1 MFPCAN
7 CGWMLQDNDPAC
19 NMCGSPTGRGL
30 APPTYVSATSAA
42 AAPPPRAPAPALP
55 SAKMEKLFE
64 DAAAE
69 LGEDC
74 IVGKSFLYL
83 KATAFDRPSTRWVKG
98 LLGGKSEPRVVPI
111 VGGEPLVFGG
121 VKVTPL
127 ALPALDFFSITTDKA
142 LYREGADDVS
152 VLVVDPLRPSSTAL
166 LVVRLNGT
174 DLLSRGVTL
183 DENGAGTTAL
193 RGLGAGAY
201 EVTIYGAQ
209 DKSPATFTVAAYRLA
224 PLVMALSRREMIG
237 DELDVGLSLTS
248 FGAPFAG
255 RIRLD
260 LTEKDRV
267 LETHHVVAT
276 DGKARARFRLTGQG
290 PHAINAQSEED
301 PGKTATT
308 PIVGSRA
315 DERSQTTL
323 SKLGVEV
330 TGSLLPGPGERS
342 VRGIFL
348 KEGAMHAAPIGLE
361 RVDAKCARLVART
374 AIDRIAVLVRDPAV
388 PARRSNAVDVAKA
401 QHPSLTN
408 ERYKHAEKLFHE
420 GKYAVARSILEEA
433 VRPMKE
439 PPHPFFAYCIAC
451 CHARLGD
458 ADKAIGALR
467 TAIADGWTDLEL
479 LQKDADLAAL
489 HGLPAF
495 ESIARGGAVLVERSG
510 LLAGEVVEIPI
521 DGPFAV
527 LLLGAFIDGKPWEG
541 SCAVVTPSTATATAS
556 IEGTPRPG
564 ASARVAVD
572 APTGASTYVIVKDAR
587 LLSTDTPE
595 SRLASRIK
603 AYVEETN
610 KETFTGHPT
619 RKLSEA
625 PDVRRFGG
633 RSTGI
638 PAPLLPEAFGAAG
651 MPMMMPS
658 APALGGGSP
667 GSASLGY
674 GGPRPPPMMR
684 APLAFEPPGMGP
696 PGMGPPGMGP
706 PGMGPPPASLAEAY
720 GSAMPAGPPAA
731 ASPYRSPGE
740 RAAPIAPAMIRE
752 PEVLY
757 AGFVPSG
764 SSGVFVDLADQ
775 PADYVVETFTI
786 RGVDWAHAETRF
798 RADAD
803 TTAAVMLPAFVAAGD
818 GAEGRI
824 HVRSKR
830 GGTLRVAR
838 DGAPVALRGVERG
851 VLAAGAHEV
860 SFVAEAGDY
869 AITFDAVD
877 TESVRLDRRVDRL
890 GALRRMARSILL
902 LEPGQAID
910 GGRDASVFAL
920 RVLPGL
926 DKPMALALD
935 ATADY
940 GHACC
945 EQTAAKILA
954 ACAMYALA
962 ADPAR
967 RSKAESIIAAGIRRE
982 RTMYMKGR
990 GFRMYPESGDSVSEY
1005 WSPKAS
1011 AHLRHLASLKDLTGP
1026 AAIGMTLAALVDE
1039 GLAMAA
1045 DVGQAHR
1052 LPWPPTRGRSAAE
1065 LYAELRFGATPD
1077 VARVVGDAVAIVE
1090 VATGS
1095 GRVAA
1100 RTEQAYGAA
1109 TLFHAARR
1117 GAGGAEARRRAI
1129 DWTNTVCKDITPEG
1143 RLYST
1148 VDSVALL
1155 ALFGELSAA
1164 RVVGGDKVEINGA
1177 VQSIEKAMRAEDL
1190 HVVRAVDSTVAVE
1203 VSRFVEDDWDQL
1215 KSDVAMSVALR
1226 DASGQ
1231 VVRAARPGDALTL
1244 EVTLTGGYKAGDLA
1258 WVCLPDALSRVV
1270 GGGQVKRFSVD
1281 FEGKTTVNVPLAAT
1295 GVTVGP
1301 SGAPAAGHYRV
1312 VVRNMFEEERAGN
1325 PGLLEI
1331 RIG

>member
-1 MFPCAN
+1 MIPCAN

-19 NMCGSPTGRGL
+19 NMCGASTGRGL
-30 APPTYVSATSAA
+30 APPTYVSTSSSAA
-42 AAPPPRAPAPALP
+42 RPAPPAPPAVVLP
-55 SAKMEKLFE
+55 SATMEKIDE
-64 DAAAE
+64 QVAAE

-74 IVGKSFLYL
+74 VVGKSFLYL
-83 KATAFDRPSTRWVKG
+83 KASAFDRSSMRWVKG

-111 VGGEPLVFGG
+111 VGGAPLVFGG

-127 ALPALDFFSITTDKA
+127 ALPALDFFSITTDKP

-152 VLVVDPLRPSSTAL
+152 VLVVDPLRPSSTAI

-183 DENGAGTTAL
+183 DENGAGTTTL

-201 EVTIYGAQ
+201 EVTIYGAA
-209 DKSPATFTVAAYRLA
+209 DKSPAAFTVAAYRLA
-224 PLVMALSRREMIG
+224 PLVASMARRERVG
-237 DELDVGLSLTS
+237 SELDVELSLTS

-255 RIRLD
+255 RLKLD
-260 LTEKDRV
+260 LMEKERV
-267 LETHHVVAT
+267 LSTQQVTAT
-276 DGKARARFRLTGQG
+276 DGKARARFTLTGEG
-290 PHAINAQSEED
+290 PHAINAQAED
-301 PGKTATT
+301 DAGKTATV

-315 DERSQTTL
+315 EERSLTTL
-323 SKLGVEV
+323 SRLGAEV
-330 TGSLLPGPGERS
+330 TGSLLPGPGERA

-348 KEGAMHAAPIGLE
+348 KEGATHASPIGLE
-361 RVDAKCARLVART
+361 RVDTKVARLVART
-374 AIDRIAVLVRDPAV
+374 AIDRLAVLVRDPAV
-388 PARRSNAVDVAKA
+388 PARRANAVDVAKA
-401 QHPSLTN
+401 QHPSLAN

-420 GKYAVARSILEEA
+420 GKYAVARTILEEA

-439 PPHPFFAYCIAC
+439 PPHPFFAYCLAC

-479 LQKDADLAAL
+479 LQKDADLVSL
-489 HGLPAF
+489 RGMPAF
-495 ESIARGGAVLVERSG
+495 ESIARGGAVLVERSAMV
-510 LLAGEVVEIPI
+510 AGDVVELPI

-541 SCAVVTPSTATATAS
+541 ACAVVTPSAAMASAT
-556 IEGTPRPG
+556 IDGTPRPG
-564 ASARVAVD
+564 GSARVAID
-572 APTGASTYVIVKDAR
+572 APAGASTYVIVKDAR

-619 RKLSEA
+619 RKLADA
-625 PDVRRFGG
+625 P
-633 RSTGI
+633 
-638 PAPLLPEAFGAAG
+638 
-651 MPMMMPS
+651 
-658 APALGGGSP
+658 SP
-667 GSASLGY
+667 PRY
-674 GGPRPPPMMR
+674 GG
-684 APLAFEPPGMGP
+684 FG
-696 PGMGPPGMGP
+696 GP
-706 PGMGPPPASLAEAY
+706 PGMGPPPGAY
-720 GSAMPAGPPAA
+720 GMVAGGSAPVPMMMPVASAAPRSRGIGAALFGGRAAPASPPMRQAPQAPGGILASRGDDADGGAPFPSASPMPAGAPA
-731 ASPYRSPGE
+731 ASPYRSAGE

-764 SSGVFVDLADQ
+764 ASGVFVDLADQ

-803 TTAAVMLPAFVAAGD
+803 TTAAVLLPAFVAIGD
-818 GAEGRI
+818 GGDGRV

-838 DGAPVALRGVERG
+838 DGSPVALLGVDG
-851 VLAAGAHEV
+851 GTLGAGAHEV

-877 TESVRLDRRVDRL
+877 AESIRLDRRVDKL
-890 GALRRMARSILL
+890 GALRRMARSIVL

-910 GGRDASVFAL
+910 RARDPSVFAL

-926 DKPMALALD
+926 DKPMTLALD

-962 ADPAR
+962 ADAAR

-1011 AHLRHLASLKDLTGP
+1011 AHLRHLAMLKDLTGP

-1052 LPWPPTRGRSAAE
+1052 LAWPPTRGANAAD
-1065 LYAELRFGATPD
+1065 LYAELRFGASPD
-1077 VARVVGDAVAIVE
+1077 VARVVRDAMKIVD
-1090 VATGS
+1090 VATGG

-1109 TLFHAARR
+1109 TLLHATRR
-1117 GAGGAEARRRAI
+1117 GAGGGDARGRAI
-1129 DWTNTVCKDITPEG
+1129 AWTNAVCKDITPEG

-1164 RVVGGDKVEINGA
+1164 RVVGGDAGGQNNVEVNGA
-1177 VQSIEKAMRAEDL
+1177 VQSIEKAMGAEDL
-1190 HVVRAVDSTVAVE
+1190 GVVRAVDSTVAVE
-1203 VSRFVEDDWDQL
+1203 VSRFVEDDWDQM
-1215 KSDVAMSVALR
+1215 KSDVAMSVALK
-1226 DASGQ
+1226 DARGRA
-1231 VVRAARPGDALTL
+1231 VKAARPGDALTL

-1281 FEGKTTVNVPLAAT
+1281 FEGKTSVSVPLAAT
-1295 GVTVGP
+1295 GVTVGRN
-1301 SGAPAAGHYRV
+1301 GAPAAGHYRV

-1325 PGLLEI
+1325 PGPLEI
-1331 RIG
+1331 QIA